1 MDDSLRSIRK
11 NEHIQLALDTYQTA
25 GTDFDK
31 VQLIHQSIPSI
42 NKNQIDLSVKLS
54 HFTFKHPV
62 YINAM
67 TGGSERAALINKQLA
82 QIAKV
87 CQIPM
92 AVGSTHSALK
102 DPNAEYSFTV
112 VREENPDGIIF
123 SNVGADI
130 GYKNAQKSIDLL
142 QADALQIHVNAPQEL
157 IMPEG
162 DTEFEQWLTNIQDI
176 KEHINVPVIIKE
188 VGFGMSAETIQ
199 KVKDI
204 GIQYVDVSG
213 RGGTNFADIEN
224 QRRPL
229 KDMAFLNMW
238 GQSTVQSLIEANL
251 LATDIHVL
259 ASGGV
264 KNPLDAIKCLVLGAE
279 AVGLSGYVLKQLDE
293 FGLEHTIN
301 NMEQFIDQIYII
313 ANLLNAS
320 NISDLK
326 AIDYVF
332 SPDLQSYVDQRTKS
346 INDKLK

>member
-11 NEHIQLALDTYQTA
+11 NEHIQLALDTYQAT

-82 QIAKV
+82 QIAKA

-112 VREENPDGIIF
+112 VKKIQTVLF
-123 SNVGADI
+123 LVTLVADI
-130 GYKNAQKSIDLL
+130 GYKKCASLSTSYKL
-142 QADALQIHVNAPQEL
+142 IHYKFML
-157 IMPEG
+157 MHLKTIMPEG
-162 DTEFEQWLTNIQDI
+162 DTEFEHWLTNIKEI
-176 KEHINVPVIIKE
+176 KEHISVPVIIKE

-199 KVKDI
+199 KVKNI

-238 GQSTVQSLIEANL
+238 GQSTVQSLIEAKL

-293 FGLEHTIN
+293 FGLEYTID
-301 NMEQFIDQIYII
+301 NMKQFIEQMYII

-320 NISDLK
+320 KISDLK

>member
-1 MDDSLRSIRK
+1 MDDSLRSKRK
-11 NEHIQLALDTYQTA
+11 NEHIQLALDTYSPVS
-25 GTDFDK
+25 TDFDK

-42 NKNQIDLSVKLS
+42 NKNQIDLSVKFP
-54 HFTFKHPV
+54 HFTFKYPI

-67 TGGSERAALINKQLA
+67 TGGSERAATINKELA
-82 QIAKV
+82 QIAKA
-87 CQIPM
+87 CNIPM

-102 DPNAEYSFTV
+102 DPNAESSFTV
-112 VREENPDGIIF
+112 VRDENPEGLIF

-130 GYKNAQKSIDLL
+130 EYAKAKKSIELL
-142 QADALQIHVNAPQEL
+142 NADALQIHVNAPQEL

-162 DTEFEQWLTNIQDI
+162 DTEFENWLTNIQEIQDNIDI
-176 KEHINVPVIIKE
+176 PVIIKE

-229 KDMAFLNMW
+229 KDMAFLNQW
-238 GQSTVQSLIEANL
+238 GQSTVQSLLEAQL
-251 LATDIHVL
+251 LNADIYIL

-264 KNPLDAIKCLVLGAE
+264 KNPLDAIKSLVLGAE
-279 AVGLSGYVLKQLDE
+279 AVGLSGYVLKYLDAYGVE
-293 FGLEHTIN
+293 DTIEH
-301 NMEQFIDQIYII
+301 MKQFIEQMHVI

-320 NISDLK
+320 NVSDLK
-326 AIDYVF
+326 SV
-332 SPDLQSYVDQRTKS
+332 SYVLSPELQTYVEQRAKS
-346 INDKLK
+346 IKA